1 VARVTSAGGG
11 GGGQAGE
18 RGVISPAFCARDEIV
33 LSLFAGQ
40 TQFGS
45 RQWPAFEVSVVSTQQ
60 PECSFNVGSE
70 HIALV
75 VKEGPALIW
84 SSADCA
90 AGATGLIAA
99 LKRGVPTVLAI
110 SWNRKTSAPGCSGRQ
125 ATVPPGLYTAYAV
138 DGDQSS
144 TPVNFRLG

>member
-1 VARVTSAGGG
+1 VARVTSAGSGG
-11 GGGQAGE
+11 GRQAAE
-18 RGVISPAFCARDEIV
+18 RGVISPAFCARDDIV

-40 TQFGS
+40 TQFGP
-45 RQWPAFEVSVVSTQQ
+45 RQWPAFDVSVVSTQQ

-70 HIALV
+70 HIVLV

-125 ATVPPGLYTAYAV
+125 TTVPPGLYTAYAI

-144 TPVNFRLG
+144 TPVTFRLG